1 MLDAIIVAP
10 SKMTMTLIDI
20 LLCSASLFRRL
31 FLVAGGGNFRNFDF
45 LLSFLIKVLKPRFDH
60 PSKQNPHFEHEAIN
74 RYYLIIMASQGQ
86 LRT

>member
-1 MLDAIIVAP
+1 
-10 SKMTMTLIDI
+10 MTMTLIDI

-31 FLVAGGGNFRNFDF
+31 FDSSWWWWLAAAGGNFRNFDF

-60 PSKQNPHFEHEAIN
+60 PSKQNPHFGHEALN
-74 RYYLIIMASQGQ
+74 NFYLIIIASQGQ